1 MCLFKKNSKHK
12 CEHKYKTIKVYECKH
27 TGMLC
32 NEYITIHY
40 IQECE
45 LCHDMRHYSFDID

>member
-1 MCLFKKNSKHK
+1 MCLFKKNSKPK

-32 NEYITIHY
+32 NEYMTAHY